1 MTTQHRSLWASR
13 ARRCRP
19 NETAAHGR
27 RDARLGRHHQD
38 ADRRGTHSAAA
49 WVHDTTASGRRR
61 PRRPRRPRGADRE
74 PSATAAPAL
83 IGGTIVLL
91 IGLWFFATTTLG
103 LDLPRIDWRQS
114 WPVILIVVG
123 LLILLRAFR
132 RSPLTR

>member
-1 MTTQHRSLWASR
+1 MLGSDDTTKTPIGEGPAAPPPGATTPPPAAPAAQAAPPAAWSPSR
-13 ARRCRP
+13 A
-19 NETAAHGR
+19 E
-27 RDARLGRHHQD
+27 RD
-38 ADRRGTHSAAA
+38 RG
-49 WVHDTTASGRRR
+49 
-61 PRRPRRPRGADRE
+61 
-74 PSATAAPAL
+74 PAL

-132 RSPLTR
+132 RAR